1 MGKLRREPT
10 GETMTDFAEAAEG
23 IVALLLGGFIFIV
36 MGQALSAS
44 TMATPMLDLQLW
56 GVIYVLA
63 AVVLTVGALYAA
75 VRAILN

>member
-1 MGKLRREPT
+1 
-10 GETMTDFAEAAEG
+10 MTDLAEAAEG
-23 IVALLLGGFIFIV
+23 VVALLLGGFICIV

-44 TMATPMLDLQLW
+44 TTVTPMLDLQLW

-63 AVVLTVGALYAA
+63 AVVLTVGVLYAA